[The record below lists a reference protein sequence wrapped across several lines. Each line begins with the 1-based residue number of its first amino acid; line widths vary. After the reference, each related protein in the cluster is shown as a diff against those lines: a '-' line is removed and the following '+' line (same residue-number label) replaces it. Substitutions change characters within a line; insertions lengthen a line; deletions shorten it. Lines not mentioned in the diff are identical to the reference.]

1 MNARWRARLA
11 CAMGMAWLGVSAAW
25 ATDPFHTRHEVPANA
40 GSALLGE
47 HMACVF
53 GAPTVPL
60 TLPETVERALCANPD
75 TRDAWT
81 IIEEQT
87 AAVGISKAAYL
98 PTLSATGQWV
108 HENSLTN
115 VRDHAPLSSN
125 YSTGV
130 HSGNLTF
137 GWILYDFGERRA
149 ALNHAEALL
158 SAAQA
163 SADAVLQQTFADA
176 AKAYYAAQAAREQ
189 LHADDA
195 IVAAAWSGVTAA
207 EERVGRGV
215 GPITEEYQA
224 QSAYEQARVSQTRD
238 RGQALVAQGNLAN
251 AMALSPDTPLTL
263 VPLDDTVQP
272 SEAFQSSVTQLMA
285 QAVSSHPAVAAA
297 ANELRAAQVGVTQA
311 KAQGRPTIKLVAQYS
326 QNNNPVQL
334 GLGQPHFPA
343 TGHDGYIGVQVNV
356 PIFSGFATTYQVR
369 QAEAQMDQQAVALDK
384 ARQHVALQVWTSYQT
399 LQTDTQN
406 LTTSALSQHVAT
418 LAWQSAQRRYGS
430 GVGTILELL
439 STQTA
444 LAQARQQRVE
454 ALTAWR
460 YDRLAL
466 ASSLGKLGWGDVN
479 GR

>member
-1 MNARWRARLA
+1 
-11 CAMGMAWLGVSAAW
+11 MAWPGINAAW
-25 ATDPFHTRHEVPANA
+25 ATDPFHTQRDVPVSA
-40 GSALLGE
+40 GSALLGDHE
-47 HMACVF
+47 ACVF
-53 GAPTVPL
+53 GALTVPL
-60 TLPETVERALCANPD
+60 TLPETIERALCANPD

-81 IIEEQT
+81 IIEERA

-108 HENSLTN
+108 HENTLTN
-115 VRDHAPLSSN
+115 VRDHAALSSN

-130 HSGNLTF
+130 HAGNLTL
-137 GWILYDFGERRA
+137 GWILYDFGGRRA

-158 SAAQA
+158 SGAQA
-163 SADAVLQQTFADA
+163 NADAVLQQTFANA

-189 LHADDA
+189 LGADDA
-195 IVAAAWSGVTAA
+195 IVAAAWNSLTAA
-207 EERVGRGV
+207 QERVGHGV

-224 QSAYEQARVSQTRD
+224 QTAYEQARVTQTRD
-238 RGQALVAQGNLAN
+238 RGQALAAQGNLAN
-251 AMALSPDTPLTL
+251 VMALSPDTPLTL
-263 VPLDDTVQP
+263 DPLDDTVR
-272 SEAFQSSVTQLMA
+272 SGEAFQRSVTQLMA
-285 QAVSSHPAVAAA
+285 QAVRTHPAIAAA
-297 ANELRAAQVGVTQA
+297 TKELRAAQAGVTQA

-369 QAEAQMDQQAVALDK
+369 QAEAQVDQQAVALDK
-384 ARQHVALQVWTSYQT
+384 ARQNVALQVWISYQT

-418 LAWQSAQRRYGS
+418 LAWQSSQRRYGS

-466 ASSLGKLGWGDVN
+466 ASALGQLGWEDVH